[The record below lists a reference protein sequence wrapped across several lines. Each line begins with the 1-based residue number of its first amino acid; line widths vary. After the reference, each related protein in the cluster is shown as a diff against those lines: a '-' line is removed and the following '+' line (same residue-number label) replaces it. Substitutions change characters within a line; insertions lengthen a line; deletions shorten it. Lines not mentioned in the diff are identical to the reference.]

1 MTTIQKLEIMHKR
14 LHDLYPSVYIQH
26 KSKMDVSEQ
35 QEVLIKELNEELT
48 RLEAD
53 RQLLKDIL
61 EAKCDIEQL
70 SNRIY
75 QIKGYLN
82 LLE

>member
-1 MTTIQKLEIMHKR
+1 MTTIQKLETIHKR
-14 LHDLYPSVYIQH
+14 LQDLYPSVYIQH

-35 QEVLIKELNEELT
+35 QEVLIKELNEKLL

-61 EAKCDIEQL
+61 EADIDQL
-70 SNRIY
+70 SNRID
-75 QIKGYLN
+75 QIKVYLN